1 MPFQF
6 GLRQIDH
13 VVVDFNIKTVL
24 AAGSVDVQV
33 TSLAPYE
40 KAYDCNDKNCGNQDR
55 KNQMKRKPLCSF
67 RFLLALS
74 ILRPFFAWHSLRRPR
89 TILLPAIAGGTR
101 SAGCRRRLSASGNR
115 LQLDEADAVPVLFV
129 RGFCCLFLLRLVCS
143 LFLLRLRPVRS
154 LFLLRLRPVRSLFL
168 LRLRLIRSFF
178 LFRLWLICSACIL
191 FTEQVIQ
198 IQNVQILQSVSVLI
212 RHKNVIPSCF
222 RVSGNGAILTH
233 LAVKIHVHTVYFYQL
248 SKMK

>member
-33 TSLAPYE
+33 TSLTPYE

-67 RFLLALS
+67 RFLLVLS
-74 ILRPFFAWHSLRRPR
+74 ILRSFFAWHSLRRPR

-143 LFLLRLRPVRS
+143 LFL
-154 LFLLRLRPVRSLFL
+154 RLRPVRSLFL

-178 LFRLWLICSACIL
+178 LFRLRLICSACIL